1 MIVDESVPLASVN
14 SSEVVEIEEDVV
26 PLASVPQTG
35 VHQGAAVASVGL
47 FSALIMLLTR
57 KKK

>member
-35 VHQGAAVASVGL
+35 VPQGAAVASVGL